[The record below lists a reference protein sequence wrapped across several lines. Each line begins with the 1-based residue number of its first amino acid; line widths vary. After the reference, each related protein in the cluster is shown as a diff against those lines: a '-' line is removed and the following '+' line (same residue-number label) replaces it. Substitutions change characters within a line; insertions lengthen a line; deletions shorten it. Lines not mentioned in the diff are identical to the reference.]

1 MRETCSTFFAAQ
13 IRVATTPPRWGP
25 LQGSEQG
32 QCQVR
37 ARTEKNLHKISCR
50 STIPSNAGISNK
62 TIQTLKAEITFVR
75 SSRADRFWFGS
86 AGVCRRLTRLALSKH
101 TIPTLF
107 AHQPH
112 TRCAA
117 GLSSPSSLPPRVADF
132 SRRCAL
138 VQPVL
143 HILVALSLQH
153 SALAL

>member
-1 MRETCSTFFAAQ
+1 MT
-13 IRVATTPPRWGP
+13 RVRCFSP
-25 LQGSEQG
+25 LKLGWPLRHHDEGHCKG
-32 QCQVR
+32 QNKDSAR
-37 ARTEKNLHKISCR
+37 APSKNLQNLHKISCR

-62 TIQTLKAEITFVR
+62 TIQTLKAQITFVR
-75 SSRADRFWFGS
+75 CSRADRFWFGS

-143 HILVALSLQH
+143 HILVALTLQH
-153 SALAL
+153 AALAL